1 MRTLLLIVTLI
12 CLHDIVSS
20 FYNSVKVGG
29 GNILKSSNNNN
40 NNNNNNCCDD
50 KVNCETAPLLRGLIK
65 IELHGEPSLTE
76 LTDENIVK
84 IVNLEATDTECNYIA
99 WKCLGYRYNNEKKIF
114 EGSENVFPKWL
125 TKYPN
130 PPDIIGIKRDYRPE
144 IDKEVRNASMDLMRS
159 IPRDYKGGV
168 RQLESIGWKGY
179 KLAELTPN
187 KTRRAQL
194 CNWLI
199 YYREKLFG
207 KTLEQLK
214 EEREKEKEKNIADEV
229 ANLPSEKMY
238 QKLRLD

>member
-1 MRTLLLIVTLI
+1 MRSIILLLALI
-12 CLHDIVSS
+12 CCCEIALSFHNSLKIVR
-20 FYNSVKVGG
+20 GR
-29 GNILKSSNNNN
+29 ILKSSTDKE
-40 NNNNNNCCDD
+40 NCCDD
-50 KVNCETAPLLRGLIK
+50 KVNCESAPPLRGLIN
-65 IELHGEPSLTE
+65 IHLNGEPSLDE
-76 LTDENIVK
+76 LADENIVK

-99 WKCLGYRYNNEKKIF
+99 WKCLGYRYNDDKGIF
-114 EGSENVFPKWL
+114 EGSDKVFPKWL
-125 TKYPN
+125 AKYPN
-130 PPDIIGIKRDYRPE
+130 PPDVIGIKRDYRPE
-144 IDKEVRNASMDLMRS
+144 IDKDVRNASMDLMRS

-168 RQLESIGWKGY
+168 RQLQSVGWKGY

-214 EEREKEKEKNIADEV
+214 EEREKEKEKIVADEE

>member
-1 MRTLLLIVTLI
+1 MLILLVTFLLLTRQVLGLRPTL
-12 CLHDIVSS
+12 
-20 FYNSVKVGG
+20 KVGKK
-29 GNILKSSNNNN
+29 NILKSSTNNND
-40 NNNNNNCCDD
+40 CCDD
-50 KVNCETAPLLRGLIK
+50 KVNCDSAPLIRGLIK
-65 IELHGEPSLTE
+65 IQLHSEPSTDE
-76 LTDENIVK
+76 LADENIVK

-99 WKCLGYRYNNEKKIF
+99 WKCLGYRYNIEKKIF
-114 EGSENVFPKWL
+114 EGSDKVFPKWL
-125 TKYPN
+125 AKYPN
-130 PPDIIGIKRDYRPE
+130 PPDVIGIKRDYRPE
-144 IDKEVRNASMDLMRS
+144 IDKDVRNASMDLMRS

-168 RQLESIGWKGY
+168 KQLQSVGWKGY

-214 EEREKEKEKNIADEV
+214 EEREKEKEKIIAEEE